1 MSVPR
6 LKILHVV
13 FSLEPG
19 GMENG
24 LVNVAR
30 GLNREEFEVYV
41 CCLDRGGAFVERLP
55 EPSNVFIL
63 GRQQGF
69 SMKTVMGLKQ
79 ILRQLKPD
87 VIHTHNLG
95 PLIYASLATNFGV
108 SFPILHGEHGVLPP
122 EQCTWKPVLERKL
135 LYRTCTAIHTVS
147 AGQRVQLEALGL
159 PLAKLSVLVNGV
171 DTQRFSPGCRLTA
184 RKETCLPEDALLIG
198 IVGRFVA
205 LKRHVELFEAFEKL
219 GTEFPQAHL
228 LVVGG
233 GGADQEKI
241 MHRAK
246 SNKFA
251 ERIHMVG
258 FQSNPLPYY
267 RAMDLLAVPSIVE
280 GMSNV
285 VLEAM
290 ACGVPVL
297 AHNACGNSEMLTH
310 GVDGLVEDLATVENL
325 QQALAATLKNRG
337 QLPLMGEKAREN
349 VVSRFSISKMIQNYE
364 DLYRRTAGRIER
376 AK

>member
-1 MSVPR
+1 
-6 LKILHVV
+6 
-13 FSLEPG
+13 
-19 GMENG
+19 
-24 LVNVAR
+24 
-30 GLNREEFEVYV
+30 
-41 CCLDRGGAFVERLP
+41 
-55 EPSNVFIL
+55 
-63 GRQQGF
+63 
-69 SMKTVMGLKQ
+69 
-79 ILRQLKPD
+79 
-87 VIHTHNLG
+87 
-95 PLIYASLATNFGV
+95 
-108 SFPILHGEHGVLPP
+108 
-122 EQCTWKPVLERKL
+122 
-135 LYRTCTAIHTVS
+135 
-147 AGQRVQLEALGL
+147 
-159 PLAKLSVLVNGV
+159 
-171 DTQRFSPGCRLTA
+171 
-184 RKETCLPEDALLIG
+184 
-198 IVGRFVA
+198 
-205 LKRHVELFEAFEKL
+205 
-219 GTEFPQAHL
+219 
-228 LVVGG
+228 
-233 GGADQEKI
+233 
-241 MHRAK
+241 
-246 SNKFA
+246 
-251 ERIHMVG
+251 MVG